1 MRPTC
6 YHDLL
11 EHPKLSGGL
20 EADEVHAPLSAEV
33 SSVEPVPVLKLVP
46 GLPPGQEVVV
56 VSDFAVRNTFK
67 KNYILKPLILIFKNP
82 FKQLHFMYCIIKF
95 KIRFIIY

>member
-1 MRPTC
+1 
-6 YHDLL
+6 
-11 EHPKLSGGL
+11 
-20 EADEVHAPLSAEV
+20 
-33 SSVEPVPVLKLVP
+33 
-46 GLPPGQEVVV
+46 VV

-67 KNYILKPLILIFKNP
+67 QNYILKPLILIFKNP